1 MSTDKAS
8 GAKRGFSISTILLWI
23 LVVALI
29 ALSTITLLKLIEAR
43 RITQQ
48 TIAQAADLLAA
59 LDDLTIEQTVAIR
72 EDIPISTEVTID
84 ETFEVPVQTDLEIEH
99 ETTIPVNVAP
109 YGTINVTIPIET
121 TIPIDM
127 TFDIPMQIS
136 VPVETTVPV
145 DMLVPISID
154 FSETALH
161 DILEQAR
168 AALAEAAEYLSGPIF
183 P

>member
-1 MSTDKAS
+1 MSTEKVS
-8 GAKRGFSISTILLWI
+8 SAKRSFSISTILLWI

-43 RITQQ
+43 KITHQ
-48 TIAQAADLLAA
+48 TVAQAADLLAA
-59 LDDLTIEQTVAIR
+59 LEDLRIEQTVAIQ
-72 EDIPISTEVTID
+72 EDIPISVVITID
-84 ETFEVPVQTDLEIEH
+84 ETLEVPVQTDVEIEH

-127 TFDIPMQIS
+127 TFDIPMEIT

-154 FSETALH
+154 LSETALH
-161 DILEQAR
+161 DILAQAR
-168 AALAEAAEYLSGPIF
+168 AALAEAAEYLSGSIF